1 MAETS
6 EKRPGAPLLSP
17 VIAIGAVGIAL
28 VTFIVYLPALGN
40 GFVEWWDDQWY
51 VTANPGIRTIDIEF
65 FRWAFTSV
73 IHSNWHPLTIFSYAI
88 DYAIWGL
95 DPFGYHLVNNI
106 LHAINTALVFILAL
120 RLTALSTGGE
130 TNRPATFELASAM
143 VAALLFGLHPLHV
156 ESVAWVSERKDLLST
171 LFYLLAVM
179 AYISPSLSNKKLP
192 RLSATTGLFIL
203 ALLSKPMAIS
213 LPVVLLLLDIYPL
226 RAVDITSI
234 KSVAKAVI
242 KKTPFLI
249 LAVISAALTIWAQKK
264 GLVPLEVY
272 SLPERFALSIRA
284 YGFYLYKM
292 ALPFGLAHFYPRP
305 EKIEFFSSG
314 YLAAYA
320 LFTILTA
327 AALISVK
334 RHKALTLAWFF
345 YLITLIPVIGIVQ
358 VGSQAA
364 ADRYTYLP
372 SIGIFLL
379 AGAGTGR
386 LAKKYDLKMRHI
398 IIILAVIF
406 APISYLT
413 IRQTGIWK
421 DSLTLLTHEI
431 ELYPTFQ
438 AYANR
443 AEAYS
448 KAGLHEKAVFD
459 YTKVIE
465 MAAAEGRTEVV
476 YKGYIGRGAT
486 QMGTG
491 DAYKAIDDYMAAIE
505 VIPDGFVAHNNL
517 GNSYKAV
524 KDYPNAVASYQKAA
538 VLRPEAPE
546 PYFNLAIAYIETGDD
561 DKAVEYMNMAASL
574 GSKEAAQYLMSR

>member
-6 EKRPGAPLLSP
+6 EKRSGIPLFSP
-17 VIAIGAVGIAL
+17 IIAL
-28 VTFIVYLPALGN
+28 GALGVALVVFIVYLPALGN

-73 IHSNWHPLTIFSYAI
+73 IHSNWHPLTIISYAI

-95 DPFGYHLVNNI
+95 DPFGYHLANNI
-106 LHAINTALVFILAL
+106 LHAVNTSLVFILAL
-120 RLTALSTGGE
+120 RLTALSTGRE

-179 AYISPSLSNKKLP
+179 AYLSPSLQEKKLL
-192 RLSATTGLFIL
+192 RLCATTGLFIL

-226 RAVDITSI
+226 RAIDITSI

-264 GLVPLEVY
+264 GLVPLEMY

-305 EKIEFFSSG
+305 EKIEFFSNG

-320 LFTILTA
+320 LFTVLTA
-327 AALISVK
+327 AALISIK

-379 AGAGTGR
+379 AGAGAGR
-386 LAKKYDLKMRHI
+386 LVKRYDLKMRHI

-448 KAGLHEKAVFD
+448 KAGLHERAVLD

-476 YKGYIGRGAT
+476 YKGYIGRGAAE
-486 QMGTG
+486 MGTG
-491 DAYKAIDDYMAAIE
+491 DAYKAIDDYIAAIE

-524 KDYPNAVASYQKAA
+524 KDYPNAVASYQKASI
-538 VLRPEAPE
+538 LRPDAPE
-546 PYFNLAIAYIETGDD
+546 PYFNLAIAHIEMGNDD
-561 DKAVEYMNMAASL
+561 RAVEYMNMAANL
-574 GSKEAAQYLMSR
+574 GSKEAAQYLMSQ